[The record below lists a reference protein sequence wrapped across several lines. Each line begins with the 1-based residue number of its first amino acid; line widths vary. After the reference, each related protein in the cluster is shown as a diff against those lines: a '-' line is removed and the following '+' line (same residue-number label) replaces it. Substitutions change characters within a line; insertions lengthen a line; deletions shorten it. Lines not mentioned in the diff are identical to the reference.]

1 MNCEEVQNLL
11 GTYWD
16 LSEDDLD
23 RVAMDI
29 HLETCEFCVEEFNIW
44 SESMSLI
51 HTSAIRL
58 VDPVK
63 SSKISNNVM
72 NRIYSDE
79 AWRIPIPDR
88 VYNISYRLRMKM
100 TIIIASCLA
109 LFMIGII
116 YSMVSEDSLS
126 LEGDNLSGLFPAASA
141 LGDDNINSKENSG
154 TFKFV
159 PVASISDPFFLRV
172 NPIQSFPD
180 YLLAISL
187 LGLFCALL
195 IMNWLSRIRA

>member
-1 MNCEEVQNLL
+1 MNCEKVQEML

-16 LSEDDLD
+16 LPEDDAD
-23 RVAMDI
+23 RIAVDA
-29 HLETCEFCVEEFNIW
+29 HLETCVDCSEEFNIW
-44 SESMSLI
+44 RESMSLI

-58 VDPVK
+58 LDPVK
-63 SSKISNNVM
+63 INKIRNNVM
-72 NRIYSDE
+72 DRIYSDE

-88 VYNISYRLRMKM
+88 VYSISYKLRMKM
-100 TIIIASCLA
+100 TVIIASCLA
-109 LFMIGII
+109 VFMIGFV
-116 YSMVSEDSLS
+116 YSILSEDSLS

-141 LGDDNINSKENSG
+141 LGDGNIDSPKSSG

-159 PVASISDPFFLRV
+159 PVASVSDPFFLTV

>member
-1 MNCEEVQNLL
+1 MKCEEVQDML

-16 LSEDDLD
+16 FSEDDSD
-23 RVAMDI
+23 RIAVDV
-29 HLETCEFCVEEFNIW
+29 HLETCSSCSEEFNIW
-44 SESMSLI
+44 RESMTLI

-63 SSKISNNVM
+63 TSRIRSSVM
-72 NRIYSDE
+72 DRIYSDE

-88 VYNISYRLRMKM
+88 VYSISYRLRMKM
-100 TIIIASCLA
+100 TVIIASCLA
-109 LFMIGII
+109 LFMIGFI
-116 YSMVSEDSLS
+116 YSILSEDSLS
-126 LEGDNLSGLFPAASA
+126 LKGDNLSGLFPAASA
-141 LGDDNINSKENSG
+141 LGDGNIDSPNNSG

-159 PVASISDPFFLRV
+159 PVASISDPFFLKV